1 MWMRLVGT
9 LQSARCHL
17 HHRWT
22 MLSNP
27 QVKLCWLDLFVCL
40 ACFRPEGLLTRL
52 ESRNRK
58 SLQHAAWGH
67 DLLPADVQ
75 FSSWE
80 QGTPRTSCR
89 NYRKK
94 IELLELEVHRVIAM
108 DLADV
113 TWSNA
118 EMSMKSTFMMRLTH
132 ELLDNV
138 PNFPPFV
145 FHMVWCRKPTEH
157 E

>member
-1 MWMRLVGT
+1 MTCCLQMCNSQVGSKE
-9 LQSARCHL
+9 LQGL
-17 HHRWT
+17 HAET
-22 MLSNP
+22 IEKKLSF
-27 QVKLCWLDLFVCL
+27 K
-40 ACFRPEGLLTRL
+40 
-52 ESRNRK
+52 
-58 SLQHAAWGH
+58 
-67 DLLPADVQ
+67 
-75 FSSWE
+75 
-80 QGTPRTSCR
+80 
-89 NYRKK
+89 
-94 IELLELEVHRVIAM
+94 ELEVHRVIAM

-138 PNFPPFV
+138 PNFSPCV